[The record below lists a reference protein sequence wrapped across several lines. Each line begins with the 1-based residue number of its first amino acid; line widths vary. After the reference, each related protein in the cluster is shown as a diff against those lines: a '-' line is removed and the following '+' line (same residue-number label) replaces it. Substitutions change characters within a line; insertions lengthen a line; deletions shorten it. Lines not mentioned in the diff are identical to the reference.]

1 MSDTLADIESLCR
14 GMRRSAAR
22 GDWEAVEAALS
33 ERDRLVRELIDEAG
47 AAACEGELR
56 RLLDQDREMLALAR
70 DARDAVAAE
79 LRQLD
84 NGRKAVHAYG
94 GALTRQS
101 RRSIADAATS
111 ATDPAEA
118 VDRPDRLDPLDV

>member
-1 MSDTLADIESLCR
+1 MSDTLAGIESLCS

-22 GDWEAVEAALS
+22 GDWEAVEAALA
-33 ERDRLVRELIDEAG
+33 ERDRLVRELIDESG
-47 AAACEGELR
+47 AAACADELR

-94 GALTRQS
+94 GAMNRQS
-101 RRSIADAATS
+101 RRSIATAAADYANT
-111 ATDPAEA
+111 AGG
-118 VDRPDRLDPLDV
+118 PDRLDPVDA